1 MEEIIDINE
10 ISKPTGKYFK
20 HRESNKVFY
29 MLVGK
34 NGDENRYDA
43 LGEFYG
49 SSFRNKNWFN
59 NNYAIYFDTSKVL
72 SMAGGNKSRR
82 IKYASN
88 NSRKTYRR

>member
-1 MEEIIDINE
+1 MEEIIDIND
-10 ISKPTGKYFK
+10 ISQPTGKYYNY
-20 HRESNKVFY
+20 RNSNKVFY

-43 LGEFYG
+43 LGECVG
-49 SSFRNKNWFN
+49 SHFRNKDWFN

-72 SMAGGNKSRR
+72 SMAGGNKSRH

-88 NSRKTYRR
+88 TSRKIYRR